1 MTDEFLQFTKSKGN
15 DLITQR
21 GGFPGL
27 KAGDKW
33 CLCALRWREAEKA
46 GKAPPVHLDATHE
59 HTLAYV
65 DRATLEQH
73 AI

>member
-33 CLCALRWREAEKA
+33 CLCALRWREAEKS
-46 GKAPPVHLDATHE
+46 GKAPPIHLDATHE

-65 DRATLEQH
+65 DMATLEQH